1 VSTSKQQLSLHK
13 PLLFFGKL
21 IFSFLP
27 GTTVA
32 LVGLATSL
40 HSISVMHSLT
50 ITIALAISALA
61 PTSLAAPAQVKRG
74 TSFTVNQGPEKPY
87 QAGPV
92 ILQKA
97 YSKYNKIAT
106 EAVQKAASN
115 GSVTATPEQYDAE
128 YLCPVTIGGQTLNL
142 DFDTGSADL

>member
-1 VSTSKQQLSLHK
+1 
-13 PLLFFGKL
+13 
-21 IFSFLP
+21 
-27 GTTVA
+27 
-32 LVGLATSL
+32 
-40 HSISVMHSLT
+40 MHSLT
-50 ITIALAISALA
+50 ITVALTISALA
-61 PTSLAAPAQVKRG
+61 PTSLAAPAPVKRG

-97 YSKYNKIAT
+97 YSKYNKVAP